1 LAARRWHRHIEFALC
16 LAGLLAGLAGLA
28 AGRFADAQIELD
40 IFNHFIPHLLIGSG
54 ACLLGIAMPRAKLA
68 TAIVATLIG
77 VTGIGLWPHYVSR
90 HGPPAIDAAEGERI
104 VRVMAFNTR
113 YESPEWRPVADEV
126 LRQDP
131 DIVALL
137 EIGRSKLP
145 ALEALEAVYPHRAGC
160 LDREPIV
167 RSWCCRNSQLPPE
180 RHSRQPPYV
189 RVTYGPEL
197 GELTVVAVHTTRPPF
212 FDHQLEQMRTLGD
225 SGRGGRRAHIVLGDF
240 NATPPSHMLQTF
252 IERSELELTSDLP
265 TWPADI
271 GLPQIAIDH
280 IFVSPDL
287 RVAGPP
293 RIGSAAGSD
302 HYPVIADIAI
312 PAPSAHRLNSHKAR
326 LRTTL
331 ITIEVM
337 TGM

>member
-1 LAARRWHRHIEFALC
+1 MAARRWHRHIEFALC

-28 AGRFADAQIELD
+28 AGRFAHAQIELD
-40 IFNHFIPHLLIGSG
+40 IVNHFIPQLLIGSG

-90 HGPPAIDAAEGERI
+90 HGPPAVDAAEGERI

-126 LRQDP
+126 LQQDP

-137 EIGRSKLP
+137 EIGRAKMPILA
-145 ALEALEAVYPHRAGC
+145 ALDAVYPHRAGC
-160 LDREPIV
+160 LDKAYCEIV
-167 RSWCCRNSQLPPE
+167 LLSKFPFVSSGTATHRS
-180 RHSRQPPYV
+180 QPSLV
-189 RVTYGPEL
+189 RVEYGPDL
-197 GELTVVAVHTTRPPF
+197 GEVTVLAAHTMRPPHF
-212 FDHQLEQMRTLGD
+212 THQLQQMRGLGD
-225 SGRGGRRAHIVLGDF
+225 VIAAAGGAHIVLGDF
-240 NATPPSHMLQTF
+240 NATPPSHMVQTF
-252 IERSELELTSDLP
+252 IERSGLELVTHLP
-265 TWPADI
+265 TWPSDL

-287 RVAGPP
+287 RVAGSP

-312 PAPSAHRLNSHKAR
+312 PAP
-326 LRTTL
+326 
-331 ITIEVM
+331 
-337 TGM
+337 